1 MNKFLIVAVATLF
14 TVGCASKSDLKAVQ
28 NQVDA
33 LQVNL
38 KDVRDT
44 VNEAQA
50 AANKAVDSANK
61 ANIALENIGDKLDR
75 AFRKGALK

>member
-1 MNKFLIVAVATLF
+1 MNKFLIAGLMSFFV
-14 TVGCASKSDLKAVQ
+14 VGCASKSDLNAVQ

-50 AANKAVDSANK
+50 AAQVANTSALR
-61 ANIALENIGDKLDR
+61 AETALKEINEKLDR